1 MDTYDLLSC
10 VTEQYQHHTTFEV
23 LPADPMVYAAI
34 LQHGLNVNDTTYNPI
49 TPTPPKLQTY
59 KVNFRRI
66 PQHYKRSDI
75 IQLFSK
81 YGNPMEIGMYYYAHP
96 KRKVFTQDGYVLFEK
111 DGKPS
116 HPELPKEIAV
126 GPGHPI
132 ITNIVGAPKSN
143 DKASKTTQSK
153 STSPRPNNNKE
164 PNSVSPAK
172 DVKEQDAEG
181 FTQQRKRNGKKR
193 IKRAQVSSSME
204 GVESTSPGAT
214 DAPVVPDTPAV
225 PATDVAPV
233 TLATSTP
240 QESIQ
245 VVRPPRTN
253 NTIQGQYRSPDNDS
267 SDSSDSDD
275 DVFSDAPPLTTEAT
289 GRHPRAAQF
298 GGTYNTK
305 ELSRQSATRAN

>member
-1 MDTYDLLSC
+1 
-10 VTEQYQHHTTFEV
+10 
-23 LPADPMVYAAI
+23 
-34 LQHGLNVNDTTYNPI
+34 
-49 TPTPPKLQTY
+49 
-59 KVNFRRI
+59 
-66 PQHYKRSDI
+66 
-75 IQLFSK
+75 
-81 YGNPMEIGMYYYAHP
+81 
-96 KRKVFTQDGYVLFEK
+96 
-111 DGKPS
+111 
-116 HPELPKEIAV
+116 
-126 GPGHPI
+126 
-132 ITNIVGAPKSN
+132 
-143 DKASKTTQSK
+143 
-153 STSPRPNNNKE
+153 
-164 PNSVSPAK
+164 
-172 DVKEQDAEG
+172 
-181 FTQQRKRNGKKR
+181 
-193 IKRAQVSSSME
+193 VSSSME

-245 VVRPPRTN
+245 VIRPPRTN